1 MRSICVFLLAS
12 FSLLACKHKQEL
24 PVNMSIDRHWQFKN
38 INDTL
43 WNSASIPGTVHTD
56 LLKNKLIED
65 PFIGNHETNM
75 QWISESDWE
84 YKTHFKVQPEELEK
98 THHELIFKGL
108 DTYASVYMNDLLIL
122 KTNNAF
128 REYVVDVKGII
139 KAKNSLKIFFKN
151 PAQIESKVASKL
163 PYTLPEGNRVFTR
176 KAQFQYGWDW
186 GPKLNTSGIWRPIT
200 LKTWNS
206 YTIKDIYI
214 KQLYLGDEK
223 ASLELQLEQS
233 TPHKTPLTYKIY
245 IDDKLYKS
253 IHQTPKN
260 GLTKLAVEIKNP
272 TRWWPHNLGEPY
284 LYTIKVLVFKQKTL
298 LDQVE
303 TKTGLRTVELAT
315 EKDAIGS
322 AFYFKIN
329 GIAVYAKGANYI
341 PQNSFQSEVTEKH
354 YEQLL
359 NDVVGANMNML
370 RVWGGGIYEN
380 DLFYELAD
388 EKGLLIWQDFMFA
401 CAMYPGDPEF
411 LETVQQEAIQ
421 NVKRLRN
428 HPAVVLWCGN
438 NESAEGWSR
447 WGWKKGRSKAEKNEI
462 WSHYL
467 KLFDSILPSTVQ
479 SYSDT
484 PYWESSP
491 LFGRGNKKY
500 LTQGDAHDWWVWH
513 DGYPFEH
520 FESNIPRFMSEF
532 GFQSFPSLETIK
544 FINQSDTISFNS
556 DAFKNHQKHAK
567 GFSLIEDYMQR
578 DYKIPSKPED
588 YVYVSQL
595 LQARG
600 IVKGIEAQRRSR
612 PHCMGSLFWQ
622 LNDCWPAIS
631 WSSIDYFGHWKALH
645 YKAKKAF
652 ENLFISVEI
661 DLNNL
666 SVFLINDH
674 LTAQMDT
681 LKLTLMDFDGR
692 ILWEESKHVT
702 VDSNSSQK
710 VFEMDLSTLKFDP
723 KSSVLIAKF
732 KKETKETYLVK
743 PKDMQLKHAK
753 IFRTLSKTMDGFKIE
768 LRSKVLQKDVFMQA
782 KSKGHFSD
790 NFFDLLPNKTKVIF
804 FKSNSIS
811 IDDLSITTLNSIHY

>member
-1 MRSICVFLLAS
+1 M
-12 FSLLACKHKQEL
+12 
-24 PVNMSIDRHWQFKN
+24 
-38 INDTL
+38 
-43 WNSASIPGTVHTD
+43 
-56 LLKNKLIED
+56 
-65 PFIGNHETNM
+65 
-75 QWISESDWE
+75 
-84 YKTHFKVQPEELEK
+84 
-98 THHELIFKGL
+98 
-108 DTYASVYMNDLLIL
+108 
-122 KTNNAF
+122 
-128 REYVVDVKGII
+128 
-139 KAKNSLKIFFKN
+139 
-151 PAQIESKVASKL
+151 
-163 PYTLPEGNRVFTR
+163 
-176 KAQFQYGWDW
+176 
-186 GPKLNTSGIWRPIT
+186 
-200 LKTWNS
+200 
-206 YTIKDIYI
+206 
-214 KQLYLGDEK
+214 
-223 ASLELQLEQS
+223 
-233 TPHKTPLTYKIY
+233 
-245 IDDKLYKS
+245 
-253 IHQTPKN
+253 
-260 GLTKLAVEIKNP
+260 
-272 TRWWPHNLGEPY
+272 
-284 LYTIKVLVFKQKTL
+284 VFKQKTL
-298 LDQVE
+298 LDQIE
-303 TKTGLRTVELAT
+303 AKTGLRTVELAT

-329 GIAVYAKGANYI
+329 GIPVYAKGANYI
-341 PQNSFQSEVTEKH
+341 PQNSFQTVVTEKH

-438 NESAEGWSR
+438 NESAEGWRR

-491 LFGRGNKKY
+491 LFGRGNKKH

-567 GFSLIEDYMQR
+567 GFSLIQDYMLR

-622 LNDCWPAIS
+622 LNDCWPRDFVVEYRLFWTLES
-631 WSSIDYFGHWKALH
+631 PAL
-645 YKAKKAF
+645 
-652 ENLFISVEI
+652 
-661 DLNNL
+661 
-666 SVFLINDH
+666 
-674 LTAQMDT
+674 
-681 LKLTLMDFDGR
+681 
-692 ILWEESKHVT
+692 
-702 VDSNSSQK
+702 
-710 VFEMDLSTLKFDP
+710 
-723 KSSVLIAKF
+723 
-732 KKETKETYLVK
+732 
-743 PKDMQLKHAK
+743 
-753 IFRTLSKTMDGFKIE
+753 
-768 LRSKVLQKDVFMQA
+768 
-782 KSKGHFSD
+782 
-790 NFFDLLPNKTKVIF
+790 
-804 FKSNSIS
+804 
-811 IDDLSITTLNSIHY
+811 